1 MIHAL
6 KTWQHYLLGCHFTA
20 YTDHKSITKL
30 LTQLHLY
37 GRQARWVELLAN
49 FDIKIEYRPG
59 VSNIVADALL
69 CCFDH
74 HILAVLCD
82 TLLPTPSTIL
92 SALTTI
98 QSTFMNNIIQT
109 AKNDVEY

>member
-6 KTWQHYLLGCHFTA
+6 KIWQHYLLGCHFTA

-37 GRQARWVELLAN
+37 GQRARWVKLLAD
-49 FDIKIEYRPG
+49 FDIKIEYRP
-59 VSNIVADALL
+59 SNIVAAALS
-69 CCFDH
+69 CRSDH

-82 TLLPTPSTIL
+82 TLSPTPSTIL

-98 QSTFMNNIIQT
+98 QSTLMNNIIQA